1 MAWSWRRNQG
11 DARADDARKADQAL
25 PEYGTAEYTEPN
37 YRRGA
42 PYSQEAVPTYADSM
56 RRIRGQRPYDDITD
70 QQESLPFGTYPP
82 SGKPPS
88 TWIGYE
94 QDNWRRSERDEHVLN
109 GDEGRRFG
117 SLQSTIGP
125 HGTDQVIQEP
135 IPGQHRQHWAL
146 NPYWYKNI
154 VNRPQ
159 RTPSEWTFIRKFDQ
173 GVLGARR
180 LNGNHFSQAQTVSDN
195 NRLALAGQVS
205 PLRRRSTFR
214 LEPTQYA
221 SNTVQGTEESG
232 EFTDPTTYMSPWAG
246 AARSFRLT

>member
-11 DARADDARKADQAL
+11 KQRTDNARKADQAL

-56 RRIRGQRPYDDITD
+56 RRIRGQRPYDPITD
-70 QQESLPFGTYPP
+70 QQASLPFGTYPA
-82 SGKPPS
+82 STSPPAE
-88 TWIGYE
+88 WIGYE
-94 QDNWRRSERDEHVLN
+94 QDNWQRSKDDEHVLN

-117 SLQSTIGP
+117 TPQSTIGHNP
-125 HGTDQVIQEP
+125 DDVISRR
-135 IPGQHRQHWAL
+135 IPGQHRSHWAL
-146 NPYWYKNI
+146 NPYWYKN
-154 VNRPQ
+154 VVKRPQ
-159 RTPSEWTFIRKFDQ
+159 RTPSEWSFIRRFDQ

-180 LNGNHFSQAQTVSDN
+180 LNGMHYSQAQTVSDN
-195 NRLALAGQVS
+195 NRLALAGQIS

-221 SNTVQGTEESG
+221 SNTIQGTEASG

-246 AARSFRLT
+246 SARSFRLT